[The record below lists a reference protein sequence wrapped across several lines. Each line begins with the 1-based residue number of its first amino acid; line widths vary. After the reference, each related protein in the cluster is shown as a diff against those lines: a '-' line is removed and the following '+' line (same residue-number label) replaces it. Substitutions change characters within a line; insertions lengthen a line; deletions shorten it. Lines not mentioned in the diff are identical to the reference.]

1 MKVIWIKDGNIGHEK
16 QVKVLL
22 NELSKS
28 QNLVIDERSIKGSFP
43 FFRYIDPIEDK
54 YYDIIIGAGHKTYS
68 FLLDIKKKQK
78 IETKTIAVLAPSI
91 KRNKFDIICA
101 PEHDKKKLDGCN
113 EVITFEGSLSKVSFA
128 DPDMNTIL
136 IGIGG
141 KNKHYK
147 FDSEHLLSQI
157 HYFLSINPNKKCYI
171 FNSRRTPSLFTNELR
186 FLDEKNK
193 DITFCDFK
201 NHSISFED
209 ILHKSSSKLI
219 SRDSVNMIYESLSC
233 RGNTYL
239 LDMKSKKQNNKIV
252 RNINNLIINKK
263 VGYIDCSNLIEGMSK
278 MKICKQNEFNEV
290 FAEVEK
296 VAFKLN
302 KIL

>member
-101 PEHDKKKLDGCN
+101 PEHDINKLDGCN
-113 EVITFEGSLSKVSFA
+113 EVVTFKGSLSKVSFTN
-128 DPDMNTIL
+128 PDMNTIL

-157 HYFLSINPNKKCYI
+157 HYFLSINPHKKCYI
-171 FNSRRTPSLFTNELR
+171 FNSRRTPTSMTNELR
-186 FLDEKNK
+186 LLEEKNK
-193 DITFCDFK
+193 DIMFCDFK

-233 RGNTYL
+233 QGNTYL

-252 RNINNLIINKK
+252 ENINNLIINKQI
-263 VGYIDCSNLIEGMSK
+263 GYIDCSNLIEGISK
-278 MKICKQNEFNEV
+278 IKIRKQNEFNEV

-296 VAFKLN
+296 VAFKIN